1 MTQPETQSS
10 LGYVIK
16 RIEAL
21 EKLQDEIHG
30 ATMKF
35 LGQIE
40 AKNAEWLLKFV
51 ALQKQADDRHKAY
64 GVMFVNLQKQ
74 IELLTIKTRNSISG
88 LGDNQSKLW
97 KSRK

>member
-1 MTQPETQSS
+1 MTQPETVEETTIKFDVETTTETTETQSD
-10 LGYVIK
+10 VIK
-16 RIEAL
+16 RVEAL
-21 EKLQDEIHG
+21 EKL
-30 ATMKF
+30 
-35 LGQIE
+35 
-40 AKNAEWLLKFV
+40 
-51 ALQKQADDRHKAY
+51 ADDRHKAY